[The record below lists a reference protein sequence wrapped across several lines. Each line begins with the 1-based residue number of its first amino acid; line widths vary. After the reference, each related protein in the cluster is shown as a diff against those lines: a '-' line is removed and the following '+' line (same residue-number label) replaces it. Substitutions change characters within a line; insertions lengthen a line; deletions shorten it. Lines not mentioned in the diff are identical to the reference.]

1 MDSKLVLDLPILFFA
16 VFTWVSIAL
25 ARNNVSQCAPPVLI
39 LNADLKKK
47 IDRLSLV
54 TSSMHPS
61 REEPSSSKSTNRIA
75 QNSSA
80 MASMNQRYF

>member
-47 IDRLSLV
+47 SIG
-54 TSSMHPS
+54 
-61 REEPSSSKSTNRIA
+61 
-75 QNSSA
+75 
-80 MASMNQRYF
+80 